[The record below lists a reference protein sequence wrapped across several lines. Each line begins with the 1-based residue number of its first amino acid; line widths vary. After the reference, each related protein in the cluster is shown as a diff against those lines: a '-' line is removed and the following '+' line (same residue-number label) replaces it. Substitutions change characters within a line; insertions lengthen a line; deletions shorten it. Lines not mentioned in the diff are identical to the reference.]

1 MTHAPAGLA
10 APRAA
15 RAARHRLWW
24 CLMGATALLLSL
36 DQFVKWVIA
45 TSLPRG
51 EVMAISAWFNLVH
64 VLNPGASFSFL
75 ADAGGWQR
83 HALTAVGAL
92 VSVALAVL
100 LWRGVRSRLESAA
113 YVGLIGGAL
122 GNVADRLR
130 IGAVVDYL
138 DLHYYPQG
146 YGIDTFAKEGIR
158 FEGGFM
164 PLDISAPV
172 LPAMGA
178 DWTRFVDRFDH
189 MASFGFM
196 IADSSRGRVVLGPGG
211 APQMLPDLLEG
222 RLQAAVLPVGASIL
236 HVRSGR
242 LVLLR
247 RVLGLGLLAAAAVFG
262 LCTEWYWLELGLAHV
277 HNFVAILLFYLWR
290 PRTRALHL
298 WPLALFALGGAALM
312 AGLVPL
318 GATAL
323 GGFAGHET
331 LSADGQRAWLA
342 PGLGTDWAT
351 RLVLLFSGVAVT
363 VTRVEQAT
371 QVEASG

>member
-36 DQFVKWVIA
+36 VQFVKWVIA
-45 TSLPRG
+45 MSLPRG

-138 DLHYYPQG
+138 DLHWRGMHWPA
-146 YGIDTFAKEGIR
+146 FNLA
-158 FEGGFM
+158 
-164 PLDISAPV
+164 DIFIVGSAA
-172 LPAMGA
+172 LLML
-178 DWTRFVDRFDH
+178 
-189 MASFGFM
+189 ASFGPRD
-196 IADSSRGRVVLGPGG
+196 DSREVGRGG
-211 APQMLPDLLEG
+211 AP
-222 RLQAAVLPVGASIL
+222 
-236 HVRSGR
+236 
-242 LVLLR
+242 
-247 RVLGLGLLAAAAVFG
+247 
-262 LCTEWYWLELGLAHV
+262 
-277 HNFVAILLFYLWR
+277 
-290 PRTRALHL
+290 
-298 WPLALFALGGAALM
+298 
-312 AGLVPL
+312 
-318 GATAL
+318 
-323 GGFAGHET
+323 
-331 LSADGQRAWLA
+331 
-342 PGLGTDWAT
+342 
-351 RLVLLFSGVAVT
+351 
-363 VTRVEQAT
+363 
-371 QVEASG
+371 